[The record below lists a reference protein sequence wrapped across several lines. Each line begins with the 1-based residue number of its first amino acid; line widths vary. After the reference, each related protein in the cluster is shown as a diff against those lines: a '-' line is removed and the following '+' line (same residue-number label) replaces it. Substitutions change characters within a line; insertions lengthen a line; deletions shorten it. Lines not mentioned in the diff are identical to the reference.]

1 MTHPSDKTI
10 LIIDDDEDIVRTLTA
25 NLSLDGYRVCTAYTG
40 RDGIDLAKETRPDL
54 ILLDLNLPDL
64 DGIAI
69 CEILRREFN
78 LPIIMLTARGDL
90 TDRVVGL
97 ELGADDYMSK
107 PFEPRELIARMRAL
121 LRRSEMADS
130 ASERAE
136 KSLLISGSLEL
147 DRNGRWVRLEGQ
159 EINITAM
166 EFDILERL
174 MANQGIVLSRDRLT
188 EMIHGEEF
196 EPFNRTIDILISRIR
211 HKLQDSAERPRFIR
225 TVRGAGYMFIPE
237 GKS

>member
-1 MTHPSDKTI
+1 MNLHRKNVLLVEDDRKITELLSEYLTGFDFQVTSTASPSQARKHLEKGNVHIMI
-10 LIIDDDEDIVRTLTA
+10 LDVMLPEEDGFSLLR
-25 NLSLDGYRVCTAYTG
+25 NL
-40 RDGIDLAKETRPDL
+40 RPDL
-54 ILLDLNLPDL
+54 KI
-64 DGIAI
+64 
-69 CEILRREFN
+69 
-78 LPIIMLTARGDL
+78 PIIMLTARGDL

>member
-1 MTHPSDKTI
+1 MNLHRKNVLLVEDDRKITELLSEYLTGFDFQVTSTASPSQARKHLEKGNVHIMI
-10 LIIDDDEDIVRTLTA
+10 LDVMLPEEDGFSLLR
-25 NLSLDGYRVCTAYTG
+25 NL
-40 RDGIDLAKETRPDL
+40 RPDL
-54 ILLDLNLPDL
+54 KI
-64 DGIAI
+64 
-69 CEILRREFN
+69 
-78 LPIIMLTARGDL
+78 PIIMLTARGDL

-136 KSLLISGSLEL
+136 KSLLISGNLEL